1 MMKWLRGQVAKVIFG
16 VLLVAFLA
24 WIVIDLGMQGRIES
38 ATGAAAVVNGE
49 KIPSQELWLIFNQ
62 EMEGPWASIRGTMSD
77 TDEKEI
83 RRTVLDRMVNQT
95 LAWQEAKRLG
105 YAVTKDEVQAAI
117 HAVPIFANANGQF
130 DPARYQEALNRL
142 GVPALLFE
150 LKQERDMSAA
160 RMESFV
166 RESVRVTE
174 LELWL
179 EYLRWHRRT
188 RAQVLKFPLA
198 EAKARAKVTPEEVKE
213 YWTQNRK
220 DFEKEE
226 KVRIRHIWV
235 SINPQAGPEGI
246 TQAKAKIESALEEL
260 KKGADF
266 ADVARRKS
274 EDSGT
279 AVRGGDLGWFAKGK
293 LIAQYDEKAFKL
305 KAGQRSDAFQTD
317 KGFHIIKCEAHQM
330 GEKPSFD
337 DVKGKIRDR
346 ILTAR
351 AQAAIAA
358 EAVRVVWQLRRDKDL
373 VKAAAVIGR
382 KPADTGWFELGKIPP
397 LELSPKTADAITKAL
412 AGLEPGDDTDIVNTD
427 DGSYIARLVDESH
440 RRAPDAGFMK
450 ERPEIEKALL
460 ARKQKATYEAWLES
474 LKAKAKITLRLD
486 AS

>member
-1 MMKWLRGQVAKVIFG
+1 VAKLIFG

-49 KIPSQELWLIFNQ
+49 KVSSQELWMNFNQ
-62 EMEGPWASIRGTMSD
+62 EMEGSWQSIRGTMSD
-77 TDEKEI
+77 ADEREI
-83 RRTVLDRMVNQT
+83 RHTVLDRMINQT

-105 YAVTKDEVQAAI
+105 YAVTKDEVEAAI

-142 GVPALLFE
+142 GVPATVFE

-166 RESVRVTE
+166 RESIRVTE

-188 RAQVLKFPLA
+188 RALVLKFPLA
-198 EAKARAKVTPEEVKE
+198 EAKDKVKVTPEEVKE
-213 YWTQNRK
+213 YWNQFRRE
-220 DFEKEE
+220 FEKEE

-279 AVRGGDLGWFAKGK
+279 AARGGELGWFVKGK
-293 LIAQYDEKAFKL
+293 LIGPYEEKAFKL
-305 KAGQRSDAFQTD
+305 QTGQRTDAFQTD
-317 KGFHIIKCEAHQM
+317 KGFHIIKCEARQK

-337 DVKGKIRDR
+337 DVQAKIRDK

-351 AQAAIAA
+351 AQAAIAGD
-358 EAVRVVWQLRRDKDL
+358 AVRVMWQLRRDKDL
-373 VKAAAVIGR
+373 VKAAAVVGK
-382 KPADTGWFELGKIPP
+382 KPVDTGWFEIGKTPPPDLGG
-397 LELSPKTADAITKAL
+397 KTADAIAKAL
-412 AGLEPGDDTDIVNTD
+412 ADREPGDVTDIVATG
-427 DGSYIARLVDESH
+427 DGSYIARLVDVSH

-460 ARKQKATYEAWLES
+460 TRKQKAVYESWLDS
-474 LKAKAKITLRLD
+474 LKAKAKIKLHID